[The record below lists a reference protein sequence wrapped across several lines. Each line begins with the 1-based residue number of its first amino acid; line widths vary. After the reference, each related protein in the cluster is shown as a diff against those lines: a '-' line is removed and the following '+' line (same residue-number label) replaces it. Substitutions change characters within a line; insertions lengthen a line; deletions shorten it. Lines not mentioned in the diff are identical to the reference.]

1 MEENHQNQDIE
12 LIKEKVKERPLN
24 RKKLMR
30 RTLLTASMAV
40 IFGLIACFTFLVLE
54 PVFSNLLYPEEEPRQ
69 VELEAENIE
78 EEIGPE
84 DMILEEE
91 TEEETQPQTV
101 VEKVELE
108 MSDFQRLHRTM
119 YTLGQ
124 EVARESLVTVTGVT
138 SDVDWFNTP
147 YENQGQTCGLI
158 VADNGQE
165 LLILSDSTVLKGA
178 ESMEVTFS
186 DGTKAEAGLKSE
198 DEKTGLAVVAVRLSD
213 IGESTKSTVKTA
225 VLGSSGSSL
234 LATPVLAI
242 GRPMGTSGSVIFG
255 MVTSTDR
262 RMSLED
268 HNLQILTTDMV
279 GENNPSGILVNLSRQ
294 VVGILLAQEG
304 EEGEIHTLTAYSIT
318 DLLPIIRKLSN
329 GQQIVHLGIKGTDV
343 PAEAHEESGVPM
355 GAYVTEIRMD
365 SPAMRAGIQS
375 GDVITKLGTEEITTF
390 SDYQD
395 AVLDLSPN
403 TEVTVT
409 LMRQGHPDYQEMTLE
424 VLPEG

>member
-54 PVFSNLLYPEEEPRQ
+54 PVFSNLLYPEEESRQ

-165 LLILSDSTVLKGA
+165 LLILSDSAVLEGA

-186 DGTKAEAGLKSE
+186 DGMKAEAELKSKDRE
-198 DEKTGLAVVAVRLSD
+198 TGLAVVGVELSAMDEETKNAV
-213 IGESTKSTVKTA
+213 KAA
-225 VLGSSGSSL
+225 VLGGSGSSL
-234 LATPVLAI
+234 LATPVLAL
-242 GRPMGTSGSVIFG
+242 GRPVGTAGSVIFG
-255 MVTSTDR
+255 MVTSTDQR
-262 RMSLED
+262 VNLED
-268 HNLQILTTDMV
+268 HNLQMLTTDMV
-279 GENNPSGILVNLSRQ
+279 GKNSSSGVLINLSRQ
-294 VVGILLAQEG
+294 VVGIIRQEEG
-304 EEGEIHTLTAYSIT
+304 EEDGTRTLTAYGIT

-329 GQQIVHLGIKGTDV
+329 GQQIAHLGITGTDV
-343 PAEAHEESGVPM
+343 PEEAHEEGGVPR
-355 GAYVTEIRMD
+355 GAYVTGIRMD

-375 GDVITKLGTEEITTF
+375 GDVITKLGTAEISSF

-395 AVLDLSPN
+395 ALLNLSPN
-403 TEVTVT
+403 SEITVT
-409 LMRQGHPDYQEMTLE
+409 LMRQGQPEYQEMTLE
-424 VLPEG
+424 VILEG

>member
-119 YTLGQ
+119 YNLGQ

-165 LLILSDSTVLKGA
+165 LLILSDGTVLKGA

-213 IGESTKSTVKTA
+213 LGESTKSTVKTA
-225 VLGSSGSSL
+225 VRL
-234 LATPVLAI
+234 
-242 GRPMGTSGSVIFG
+242 RDFW
-255 MVTSTDR
+255 
-262 RMSLED
+262 
-268 HNLQILTTDMV
+268 H
-279 GENNPSGILVNLSRQ
+279 
-294 VVGILLAQEG
+294 
-304 EEGEIHTLTAYSIT
+304 
-318 DLLPIIRKLSN
+318 
-329 GQQIVHLGIKGTDV
+329 
-343 PAEAHEESGVPM
+343 
-355 GAYVTEIRMD
+355 
-365 SPAMRAGIQS
+365 
-375 GDVITKLGTEEITTF
+375 GDFHG
-390 SDYQD
+390 
-395 AVLDLSPN
+395 P
-403 TEVTVT
+403 
-409 LMRQGHPDYQEMTLE
+409 PDE
-424 VLPEG
+424 PGGP

>member
-91 TEEETQPQTV
+91 TEEETHPQTV

-165 LLILSDSTVLKGA
+165 LLILSDSAVLEGA

-186 DGTKAEAGLKSE
+186 DGMKAEAELKSKDRE
-198 DEKTGLAVVAVRLSD
+198 TGLAVVGVELSAMDEETKNAV
-213 IGESTKSTVKTA
+213 KAA
-225 VLGSSGSSL
+225 VLGGSGSSL
-234 LATPVLAI
+234 LATPVLAL
-242 GRPMGTSGSVIFG
+242 GRPVGTAGSVIFG
-255 MVTSTDR
+255 MVTSTDQR
-262 RMSLED
+262 VNLED
-268 HNLQILTTDMV
+268 HNLQMLTTDMV
-279 GENNPSGILVNLSRQ
+279 GKNSSSGVLINLSRQ
-294 VVGILLAQEG
+294 VVGIIRQEEG
-304 EEGEIHTLTAYSIT
+304 EEDGTRTLTAYGIT

-329 GQQIVHLGIKGTDV
+329 GQQIAHLGITGTDV
-343 PAEAHEESGVPM
+343 PEEAHEEGGVPR
-355 GAYVTEIRMD
+355 GAYVTGIRMD

-375 GDVITKLGTEEITTF
+375 GDVITKLGTAEISSF

-395 AVLDLSPN
+395 ALLNLSPN
-403 TEVTVT
+403 SEITVT
-409 LMRQGHPDYQEMTLE
+409 LMRQGQPEYQEMTLE
-424 VLPEG
+424 VILEG